1 MDNFIENKNNADEKK
16 DTVITFKT
24 TFIEKGEIKKMLN
37 TIPGKTVSEKILKG
51 LRLLY
56 MQNSTKRELQVY
68 GMLGG
73 KELKLVV
80 DGVSIS
86 LWKIKDENFNDY
98 TGVLKLDAFRN
109 LYKIYVKNGNVEKV
123 IENEKVMY
131 GSANVK
137 IDMPTKPENFQKIIF
152 EEIKNNST
160 DVANMT
166 DFHEEIMK
174 IKTNLIHGNSKL
186 MNEFVNLISNV
197 DSFTR
202 KEFDDKLKIFQNKIL
217 LDRSNRSE
225 KKI

>member
-68 GMLGG
+68 GMIGG

-202 KEFDDKLKIFQNKIL
+202 KEFDDKLKIFQNKI
-217 LDRSNRSE
+217 
-225 KKI
+225 

>member
-131 GSANVK
+131 GSTNVK
-137 IDMPTKPENFQKIIF
+137 TDMPTKPENFQKIIF

-202 KEFDDKLKIFQNKIL
+202 KEFYDELEIFQSKI
-217 LDRSNRSE
+217 
-225 KKI
+225 

>member
-98 TGVLKLDAFRN
+98 TGVLKLDAFGN

-131 GSANVK
+131 GSASVK

-160 DVANMT
+160 DVANMI

-202 KEFDDKLKIFQNKIL
+202 KEFDDKLKIFQNKI
-217 LDRSNRSE
+217 
-225 KKI
+225 

>member
-16 DTVITFKT
+16 DTVMTFKT

-98 TGVLKLDAFRN
+98 TGVLKIGAYRDF
-109 LYKIYVKNGNVEKV
+109 YKIYV
-123 IENEKVMY
+123 
-131 GSANVK
+131 
-137 IDMPTKPENFQKIIF
+137 
-152 EEIKNNST
+152 
-160 DVANMT
+160 
-166 DFHEEIMK
+166 
-174 IKTNLIHGNSKL
+174 
-186 MNEFVNLISNV
+186 
-197 DSFTR
+197 
-202 KEFDDKLKIFQNKIL
+202 
-217 LDRSNRSE
+217 
-225 KKI
+225 

>member
-16 DTVITFKT
+16 DTVMTFKT

-73 KELKLVV
+73 KESKLVV

-98 TGVLKLDAFRN
+98 TGVLKLGASRD
-109 LYKIYVKNGNVEKV
+109 LYKIYVENGNVKKV

-131 GSANVK
+131 GPASVK
-137 IDMPTKPENFQKIIF
+137 IDIPTKRENFQKIIF

-166 DFHEEIMK
+166 DFHKEIMK

-202 KEFDDKLKIFQNKIL
+202 KEFDDKLKIFQNKI
-217 LDRSNRSE
+217 
-225 KKI
+225 

>member
-1 MDNFIENKNNADEKK
+1 MYMDNFIENKNNADEKK

-68 GMLGG
+68 GMIGG

-202 KEFDDKLKIFQNKIL
+202 KEFDDKLKIFQNKI
-217 LDRSNRSE
+217 
-225 KKI
+225 

>member
-98 TGVLKLDAFRN
+98 TGVLKLDAFGN

-131 GSANVK
+131 GSASVK
-137 IDMPTKPENFQKIIF
+137 IDMPTKRENFQKIIF

-166 DFHEEIMK
+166 DFHEEIMD
-174 IKTNLIHGNSKL
+174 IKTRIISGNSKL
-186 MNEFVNLISNV
+186 MNEFVNLISSV
-197 DSFTR
+197 DSFTS
-202 KEFDDKLKIFQNKIL
+202 KEFYDELKNF
-217 LDRSNRSE
+217 E
-225 KKI
+225 KKINITK

>member
-68 GMLGG
+68 GMLRG

-202 KEFDDKLKIFQNKIL
+202 KEFNDKLKIFQNKI
-217 LDRSNRSE
+217 
-225 KKI
+225 

>member
-68 GMLGG
+68 GMLRG

-202 KEFDDKLKIFQNKIL
+202 KEFDDKLKIFQNKI
-217 LDRSNRSE
+217 
-225 KKI
+225 

>member
-73 KELKLVV
+73 KELKLVI
-80 DGVSIS
+80 DGLSIS
-86 LWKIKDENFNDY
+86 LWEIKDENFKDY
-98 TGVLKLDAFRN
+98 TGVLKLEAFGD
-109 LYKIYVKNGNVEKV
+109 LYKIYVKDGNVEKV
-123 IENEKVMY
+123 IENEKSSY
-131 GSANVK
+131 GPANVK
-137 IDMPTKPENFQKIIF
+137 IDIPTKPENFQKVVF

-160 DVANMT
+160 DVANMI
-166 DFHEEIMK
+166 DFPEEI
-174 IKTNLIHGNSKL
+174 IEIRTNLDQKNLKL
-186 MNEFVNLISNV
+186 MKEFINLTSNV

-202 KEFDDKLKIFQNKIL
+202 KEFYDELKNFQSKIKSSL
-217 LDRSNRSE
+217 
-225 KKI
+225 

>member
-86 LWKIKDENFNDY
+86 LWKVKDENFNDY
-98 TGVLKLDAFRN
+98 TGVLKLDAFGN

-131 GSANVK
+131 GSASVK

-202 KEFDDKLKIFQNKIL
+202 KEFNDKLKIFQNKI
-217 LDRSNRSE
+217 
-225 KKI
+225 

>member
-56 MQNSTKRELQVY
+56 MQHSTKRELQVY

-202 KEFDDKLKIFQNKIL
+202 KEFDDKLKIFQNKI
-217 LDRSNRSE
+217 
-225 KKI
+225 

>member
-202 KEFDDKLKIFQNKIL
+202 KEFYDELEIFQSKI
-217 LDRSNRSE
+217 
-225 KKI
+225 

>member
-68 GMLGG
+68 VMIGG

-202 KEFDDKLKIFQNKIL
+202 KEFDDKLKIFQNKI
-217 LDRSNRSE
+217 
-225 KKI
+225 

>member
-202 KEFDDKLKIFQNKIL
+202 KEFDDKLKIFQNKI
-217 LDRSNRSE
+217 
-225 KKI
+225 

>member
-68 GMLGG
+68 GMLGLEG

-98 TGVLKLDAFRN
+98 TGVLKLDAFGN

-131 GSANVK
+131 GSASVK

-166 DFHEEIMK
+166 DFHEKIMD
-174 IKTNLIHGNSKL
+174 IKTRIISGNSKL
-186 MNEFVNLISNV
+186 MNEFLNLISSV
-197 DSFTR
+197 DSFTS
-202 KEFDDKLKIFQNKIL
+202 KEFYDELKNF
-217 LDRSNRSE
+217 E
-225 KKI
+225 KKINITK

>member
-1 MDNFIENKNNADEKK
+1 M
-16 DTVITFKT
+16 TFKT

-98 TGVLKLDAFRN
+98 TGVLKLGASRD
-109 LYKIYVKNGNVEKV
+109 LYKIYVENGNVKKV

-131 GSANVK
+131 GPASVK
-137 IDMPTKPENFQKIIF
+137 IDIPTKRENFQKIIF

-166 DFHEEIMK
+166 DFHKEIMK
-174 IKTNLIHGNSKL
+174 IKI
-186 MNEFVNLISNV
+186 MQM
-197 DSFTR
+197 R
-202 KEFDDKLKIFQNKIL
+202 RRIL
-217 LDRSNRSE
+217 
-225 KKI
+225 

>member
-152 EEIKNNST
+152 EQIKNNTT

-202 KEFDDKLKIFQNKIL
+202 KEFDDKLKIFQNKI
-217 LDRSNRSE
+217 
-225 KKI
+225 

>member
-202 KEFDDKLKIFQNKIL
+202 KEFDDKLKIFQSKI
-217 LDRSNRSE
+217 
-225 KKI
+225 

>member
-137 IDMPTKPENFQKIIF
+137 IDMPTKPENFQKIIPQ
-152 EEIKNNST
+152 
-160 DVANMT
+160 M
-166 DFHEEIMK
+166 
-174 IKTNLIHGNSKL
+174 
-186 MNEFVNLISNV
+186 
-197 DSFTR
+197 
-202 KEFDDKLKIFQNKIL
+202 
-217 LDRSNRSE
+217 
-225 KKI
+225 